1 MQKKFVHIIIFL
13 LISVLGFSQKEA
25 VINFSCQDNLRV
37 ERLSGKWEFYWME
50 LLTPEQIKQ
59 HKKDAV
65 LVDVPKSW
73 NKYKING
80 QKLPHYGYATYHVK
94 IIVPQKDKLY
104 AIKFVDVFSA
114 YKVWVNDSFCV
125 EVGKVS
131 DNVKQYHPLKRSEMV
146 GVFTHSDTIDLVVQI
161 ANYSHKKAGLP
172 AAPFFGY
179 GEKIFKH
186 SVLKIVYNFLIF
198 GGLLIFAIF
207 HFWLFFYRKH
217 YVETL
222 FFALSALAAAFY
234 TFFDQELII
243 TQFFPNLPWEII
255 YKSDYITD
263 YSRAFFMSLYFY
275 FLVRNYVNKI
285 WRLYAKVILYI
296 MGGLLGLVLVTTVQV
311 YSYTLN
317 LFLLL
322 LGMMYVF
329 GLIGFIKKI
338 IADREAYGFIPL
350 TGFIILGLAMLND
363 MFAELHLLPTVEL
376 GNVGIFIFV
385 STQSITLAQNHS
397 RLYRTASRL
406 AKHFERLDT
415 IKRSLLEGSFY
426 GYKDLLSSLHNYFDA
441 DNVYLFTN
449 EKGELKLAAAY
460 VYDKGYTDNQDELAS
475 LDKKVLKEFIDL
487 ALTVNKPVI
496 ISEKN
501 KLLHFIKQKAG
512 LEFKSLLVTRLGSR
526 HNPMGVLYFEKL
538 SDYFTPEQS
547 RILQFVTT
555 QITAIINNV
564 KLFNYLEDI
573 NKNLMNIVAQRTAKI
588 EEQNK
593 ELELRTIELDEKI
606 EELRVT
612 AEVINEMNKDLF
624 EQKQILEKKNK
635 LLSEQTE
642 VLKKQ
647 KSLVEE
653 LNRQITDSVNYARR
667 IQMALLNSESNL
679 PKCPHFIIFKAQE
692 VVSGDFWWYNEFY
705 KYKLLVIGDTMMHG
719 VAGAFMSIL
728 SFSVLSEV
736 LFHLAKK
743 RSEQLVPQDIIELFN
758 LIVADIDIQGLEQ
771 IKLSVLVVD
780 TEKNKISVDIGGN
793 YGYLFDGHNIIDLHI
808 QTVENYNAQIEEGKT
823 EVILFTDGL
832 IKELKA
838 NSDVNISEII
848 KNLSSLDLPQQKIY
862 IENYLSVSEQPK
874 DDILV
879 FGIKFKI

>member
-1 MQKKFVHIIIFL
+1 MHRKLVHIFVFL
-13 LISVLGFSQKEA
+13 LVSVLGFSQKDA
-25 VINFSCQDNLRV
+25 VINFSCAEDLKV
-37 ERLSGKWEFYWME
+37 ERLAGKWEFYWME
-50 LLTPEQIKQ
+50 LLTPSQIEK
-59 HKKDAV
+59 HKNDAI
-65 LVDVPKSW
+65 LVEVPRSW
-73 NKYKING
+73 NKYKIDG
-80 QKLPHYGYATYHVK
+80 QHLPHYGFATYHVK
-94 IIVPQKDKLY
+94 VIVPQKNKLY

-131 DNVKQYHPLKRSEMV
+131 DNIKKYRPLKRSEMV
-146 GVFTHSDTIDLVVQI
+146 GFFARSDTVDVVVQI

-172 AAPFFGY
+172 AAPFFSY
-179 GEKIFKH
+179 AEKIFKH
-186 SVLKIVYNFLIF
+186 SILKIVYNFLIF

-217 YVETL
+217 YIETL

-255 YKSDYITD
+255 YKSDYITN

-275 FLVRNYVNKI
+275 FLVRSYVNKL
-285 WRLYAKVILYI
+285 WKLYAKTILYV
-296 MGGLLGLVLVTTVQV
+296 MGGIIALVLVTTVQI

-415 IKRSLLEGSFY
+415 VKRQLLEGSFY
-426 GYKDLLSSLHNYFDA
+426 GYGDLLTTLHNYFEA
-441 DNVYLFTN
+441 DNVYLYTN
-449 EKGELKLAAAY
+449 VNGQLKLSAAY
-460 VYDKGYTDNQDELAS
+460 VYDKGYVDKGEDLAE

-487 ALTVNKPVI
+487 ALTVDKPVI

-501 KLLHFIKQKAG
+501 RLLRFIKLKAG
-512 LEFKSLLVTRLGSR
+512 LEFKSLLITRLGTR
-526 HNPMGVLYFEKL
+526 HSPMGVLYFEKL
-538 SDYFTPEQS
+538 SDYFTIEQS
-547 RILQFVTT
+547 RILQLITT

-564 KLFNYLEDI
+564 RLFNYLEDI

-593 ELELRTIELDEKI
+593 QLELRTIELDEKI

-624 EQKQILEKKNK
+624 EQKQVLEKKNK

-642 VLKKQ
+642 ILKKQ

-705 KYKLLVIGDTMMHG
+705 KYKILVIGDTMMHG

-743 RSEQLVPQDIIELFN
+743 RSERLVPLDIIELFN
-758 LIVADIDIQGLEQ
+758 LIVADIDIQGLDK

-780 TEKNKISVDIGGN
+780 TEEHRLSVDIDGN
-793 YGYLFDGHNIIDLHI
+793 YGYLFEKNDIIDLHI
-808 QTVENYNAQIEEGKT
+808 QSAENYEAIIDEEST
-823 EVILFTDGL
+823 EVLLFTDGL
-832 IKELKA
+832 IKELRA
-838 NSDVNISEII
+838 NSDLSISEIV
-848 KNLSSLDLPQQKIY
+848 KNLSSLDLQAKKIY
-862 IENYLSVSEQPK
+862 LENYLSVSDQPK

-879 FGIKFKI
+879 IGIKFKI

>member
-1 MQKKFVHIIIFL
+1 M
-13 LISVLGFSQKEA
+13 
-25 VINFSCQDNLRV
+25 INFSCAEDLEV
-37 ERLSGKWEFYWME
+37 ERLAGKWEFYWME
-50 LLTPEQIKQ
+50 LLSPSQIEK
-59 HKKDAV
+59 HKNDAI
-65 LVDVPKSW
+65 LVEVPRSW
-73 NKYKING
+73 NKYKIDG
-80 QKLPHYGYATYHVK
+80 QHLPHYGFATYHVK
-94 IIVPQKDKLY
+94 VIVPQKNKLY

-131 DNVKQYHPLKRSEMV
+131 DNIKKYRPLKRSEMV
-146 GVFTHSDTIDLVVQI
+146 GFFARSDTVDVVVQI

-172 AAPFFGY
+172 AAPFFSY
-179 GEKIFKH
+179 AEKIFKH
-186 SVLKIVYNFLIF
+186 SILKIVYNFLIF

-217 YVETL
+217 YIETL

-255 YKSDYITD
+255 YKSDYITN

-275 FLVRNYVNKI
+275 FLVRSYVNKL
-285 WRLYAKVILYI
+285 WKLYAKTILYI
-296 MGGLLGLVLVTTVQV
+296 MGGIIALVLVTTVQI

-350 TGFIILGLAMLND
+350 TGFIVLGLAMLND

-415 IKRSLLEGSFY
+415 VKRQLLEGSFY
-426 GYKDLLSSLHNYFDA
+426 GYGDLLTTLHNYFEA
-441 DNVYLFTN
+441 DNVYLYTN
-449 EKGELKLAAAY
+449 VNGQLKLSAAY
-460 VYDKGYTDNQDELAS
+460 VYDKGYVDKGEDLAE

-487 ALTVNKPVI
+487 ALTVDKPVI

-501 KLLHFIKQKAG
+501 RLLRFIKLKAG
-512 LEFKSLLVTRLGSR
+512 LEFKSLLITRLGTR
-526 HNPMGVLYFEKL
+526 HSPMGALYFEKL
-538 SDYFTPEQS
+538 SDYFTIEQS
-547 RILQFVTT
+547 RILQLITT

-564 KLFNYLEDI
+564 RLFNYLEDI

-593 ELELRTIELDEKI
+593 QLELRTIELDEKI

-624 EQKQILEKKNK
+624 EQKQVLEKKNK

-642 VLKKQ
+642 ILKKQ

-705 KYKLLVIGDTMMHG
+705 KYKILVIGDTMMHG

-743 RSEQLVPQDIIELFN
+743 RSERLVPLDIIELFN
-758 LIVADIDIQGLEQ
+758 LIVADIDIQGLDK

-780 TEKNKISVDIGGN
+780 TEEHRLSVDIDGN
-793 YGYLFDGHNIIDLHI
+793 YGYLFEKNDIIDLHI
-808 QTVENYNAQIEEGKT
+808 QSAENYEAIIDEEST
-823 EVILFTDGL
+823 EVLLFTDGL
-832 IKELKA
+832 IKELRA
-838 NSDVNISEII
+838 NSDLSISEIV
-848 KNLSSLDLPQQKIY
+848 KNLSSLDLQAKKIY
-862 IENYLSVSEQPK
+862 LENYLSVSEQPR

-879 FGIKFKI
+879 IGIKFKI